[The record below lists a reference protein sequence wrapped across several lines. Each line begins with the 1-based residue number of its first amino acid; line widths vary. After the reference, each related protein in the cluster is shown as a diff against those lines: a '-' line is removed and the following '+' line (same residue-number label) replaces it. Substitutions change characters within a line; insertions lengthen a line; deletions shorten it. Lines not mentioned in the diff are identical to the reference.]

1 MHMHDTAAEN
11 FLLGIVIPVFNEEE
25 TIPIRK
31 PAARLFPVKTLNYNL
46 FCRINP

>member
-11 FLLGIVIPVFNEEE
+11 FLLSIVIPVFNEEE
-25 TIPIRK
+25 TIPIWN
-31 PAARLFPVKTLNYNL
+31 PAIRLLPVKPLKYKL